1 MDLGKIS
8 RYRGELMGFAI
19 IIVMLFHVYT
29 PRADAFYGLRRM
41 GNLGVDIF
49 FFLSGIGLWF
59 SWCRKQDFRRFY
71 YNRIVRIYP
80 AWLIVAGYYYLS
92 RFKSFQPS
100 YPLPFGGTGDATVD
114 SYIDLAGDIL
124 FNWDFWL
131 HDELTFWYV
140 PATMMLYLVAPFYM
154 ELVRRHA
161 VFRYLVV
168 LPLMWCIIVQ
178 YVTPVHQAV
187 GHIEIFWSRVPIFFL
202 GINCAE
208 AVRQKKNLTPQTWW
222 MVAVFFL
229 VSLSACVW
237 LEQMRHGRFPLYVE
251 RMLYIVLAITTVI
264 IMSEVFDRVK
274 KLAYGHFS
282 LNALFAWVGGI
293 SLEMYLFHVEY
304 VLKPIEK
311 QHLGYWPTFLLTLVA
326 TLPAAYIINKVAGYI
341 IVLLNKTAKIKQQQ

>member
-19 IIVMLFHVYT
+19 IIVMLFHVNT

-49 FFLSGIGLWF
+49 FFLSGIGLWY
-59 SWCRKQDFRRFY
+59 SWCRQQHLRRFY
-71 YNRIVRIYP
+71 YNRFTRIYP
-80 AWLIVAGYYYLS
+80 AWLLIAGYYYIS
-92 RFKSFQPS
+92 RFNPARPS
-100 YPLPFGGTGDATVD
+100 YSLPFGGTGNATAD

-140 PATMMLYLVAPFYM
+140 PATMMLYFFAPFYM
-154 ELVRRHA
+154 ELVRRRPI
-161 VFRYLVV
+161 FRYLVV

-178 YVTPVHQAV
+178 YITPLHQAL

-202 GINCAE
+202 GINIAE
-208 AVRQKKNLTPQTWW
+208 SVRQNKVVEPQAWY
-222 MVAVFFL
+222 MVIFFFL
-229 VSLSACVW
+229 VSFSACVW

-251 RMLYIVLAITTVI
+251 RMLYIVLAVTAVL
-264 IMSEVFDRVK
+264 IMSEAFDRIKGIVS
-274 KLAYGHFS
+274 GRFS
-282 LNALFAWVGGI
+282 LNGLFAWIGGI

-304 VLKPIEK
+304 VLKPLERM
-311 QHLGYWPTFLLTLVA
+311 HLGYWPTFLLTLAA
-326 TLPAAYIINKVAGYI
+326 TLPVAYIINKVAGYI
-341 IVLLNKTAKIKQQQ
+341 IKPLNNKIIK